1 MEDAAFAPVA
11 VVVVTPALAEDG
23 SVSNTTLESLGLN
36 DLQQMT
42 DVEGSQVRGKL
53 NGNGGVIGTS
63 LISFQL
69 LTPDSQ
75 NFVHGSSVNTVIGI
89 PPSVKLVNPF
99 PRTTSSESVRPLR
112 SASVLGLAALLVPSA
127 TTVRLPFRKHP
138 MSHLIC

>member
-75 NFVHGSSVNTVIGI
+75 NFINGSSVNTVIGDAQFGQAAESLSKAHLVGI
-89 PPSVKLVNPF
+89 GPAITLSIGTWTGSVVGAIGGNGLV
-99 PRTTSSESVRPLR
+99 
-112 SASVLGLAALLVPSA
+112 ALP
-127 TTVRLPFRKHP
+127 
-138 MSHLIC
+138 

>member
-11 VVVVTPALAEDG
+11 VVVVTPGLAEDG

-75 NFVHGSSVNTVIGI
+75 NFINGSSVNTVTGDAQFGQAAESLSKAHLVGIGPAI
-89 PPSVKLVNPF
+89 TLS
-99 PRTTSSESVRPLR
+99 TTSILGTWTGSVVG
-112 SASVLGLAALLVPSA
+112 SIGGNGLVALP
-127 TTVRLPFRKHP
+127 
-138 MSHLIC
+138 